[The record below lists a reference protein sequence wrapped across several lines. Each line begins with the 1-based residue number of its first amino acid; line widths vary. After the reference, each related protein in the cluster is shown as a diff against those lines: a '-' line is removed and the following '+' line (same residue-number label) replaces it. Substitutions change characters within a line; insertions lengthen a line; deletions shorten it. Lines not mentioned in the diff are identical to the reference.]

1 MDIDASALRPS
12 LASLDLLARL
22 RLRGTRFRGV
32 SPELR
37 DLARFCGLAK
47 ALGLEAGPALE
58 SVREPEEREEPGG
71 VEEERQLDDPAV
83 P

>member
-1 MDIDASALRPS
+1 MDVDASALRPT

-22 RLRGTRFRGV
+22 RLRGARFRDV

-37 DLARFCGLAK
+37 DLACFCGLAR
-47 ALGLEAGPALE
+47 ALGLELE
-58 SVREPEEREEPGG
+58 REPEEREEPRG
-71 VEEERQLDDPAV
+71 VEEERHVGDPPV

>member
-1 MDIDASALRPS
+1 MDVDASALGPT

-22 RLRGTRFRGV
+22 RLRGARFRGV

-37 DLARFCGLAK
+37 DLARFCGLAR
-47 ALGLEAGPALE
+47 ALGLEAE
-58 SVREPEEREEPGG
+58 REPEEREEPRG
-71 VEEERQLDDPAV
+71 VEEERQLGDPPV

>member
-1 MDIDASALRPS
+1 MDIDASALGPT

-22 RLRGTRFRGV
+22 RLRGARFRGV

-37 DLARFCGLAK
+37 DLASFCGLAR
-47 ALGLEAGPALE
+47 ALGLELE
-58 SVREPEEREEPGG
+58 REPEEREEPGG
-71 VEEERQLDDPAV
+71 VEEERQLGDPPV

>member
-1 MDIDASALRPS
+1 MDIDASALRPN

-22 RLRGTRFRGV
+22 RLRGARFRGV
-32 SPELR
+32 SPELH

-47 ALGLEAGPALE
+47 ALGLEGE
-58 SVREPEEREEPGG
+58 RQPEEREEPGG
-71 VEEERQLDDPAV
+71 VEEEGHVGDPPV

>member
-1 MDIDASALRPS
+1 MDIDASALGPT

-22 RLRGTRFRGV
+22 RLRGARFCGV

-37 DLARFCGLAK
+37 DLARLCGLAR
-47 ALGLEAGPALE
+47 ALGLELE
-58 SVREPEEREEPGG
+58 REPEEREEPGG
-71 VEEERQLDDPAV
+71 VEEERQLGDPPV

>member
-1 MDIDASALRPS
+1 MDIDASALRPT

-22 RLRGTRFRGV
+22 RLHGARFRGV

-37 DLARFCGLAK
+37 DLARFCGLAR
-47 ALGLEAGPALE
+47 ALGLELE
-58 SVREPEEREEPGG
+58 RKPEEREEPGG
-71 VEEERQLDDPAV
+71 VEEERQLGDPPV

>member
-1 MDIDASALRPS
+1 MDVDASALRPT

-22 RLRGTRFRGV
+22 RLRGARFRGV

-37 DLARFCGLAK
+37 DLARFCGLAR
-47 ALGLEAGPALE
+47 ALGLEAESALK
-58 SVREPEEREEPGG
+58 SVREPEEREEPRG
-71 VEEERQLDDPAV
+71 VEEERHVGDPPV

>member
-1 MDIDASALRPS
+1 MDIDASALRPT

-22 RLRGTRFRGV
+22 RLGGARFRHV

-37 DLARFCGLAK
+37 DLARLCGLAR
-47 ALGLEAGPALE
+47 ALGLELE
-58 SVREPEEREEPGG
+58 RQPEEREEPGG
-71 VEEERQLDDPAV
+71 VEEEGHVGDAPV

>member
-1 MDIDASALRPS
+1 MDIDASALPAT

-22 RLRGTRFRGV
+22 RLRGGRFRGV

-37 DLARFCGLAK
+37 DLARFCGLAR
-47 ALGLEAGPALE
+47 ALGLEVE
-58 SVREPEEREEPGG
+58 RQSEEREEACR
-71 VEEERQLDDPAV
+71 VEEEGHIDDSTV

>member
-1 MDIDASALRPS
+1 MDIDASALGPT

-22 RLRGTRFRGV
+22 RLRGARFRGV

-37 DLARFCGLAK
+37 DLGRFCGLAR
-47 ALGLEAGPALE
+47 ALGLELE
-58 SVREPEEREEPGG
+58 REPEEREEPRG
-71 VEEERQLDDPAV
+71 VEEERQLGDPPV